1 MLHIHKPFGC
11 LVLLPDRK
19 SSSSSCVNSTAF
31 PDNMPWLSD
40 AKKEKRILYFV
51 SKWQNLVLM
60 TNSCVFRV
68 HASLSLPLFYKT
80 CCKSDKA
87 AVANLCALIQCA
99 FLCHIYLWMFCC
111 RYRTSNSWIAE
122 PRQNISRNSTLEI
135 PQNLHVKHRLLK
147 NTDIWTCISIIWKS
161 CVGTILIFDFCS
173 IANYYWWYI
182 SSCFLKLSLV
192 LYDLLQIPQSRG
204 GKFTCLDSMCFFMS
218 LTSLDDLL
226 QILHIQWLAWCASSK
241 YLTQLDIRYSSNSS
255 CESETQFPEER
266 KYVCNP

>member
-1 MLHIHKPFGC
+1 
-11 LVLLPDRK
+11 
-19 SSSSSCVNSTAF
+19 
-31 PDNMPWLSD
+31 
-40 AKKEKRILYFV
+40 
-51 SKWQNLVLM
+51 M
-60 TNSCVFRV
+60 TNSCVFQV

-80 CCKSDKA
+80 CCKSGKA
-87 AVANLCALIQCA
+87 AVANLCALIQCV

-122 PRQNISRNSTLEI
+122 PRQNILRNLKFGI

-226 QILHIQWLAWCASSK
+226 QILHIQWLAWCVSSK

-255 CESETQFPEER
+255 CESETQFPEEQ
-266 KYVCNP
+266 KYVCIP